1 MIAFSLSQ
9 IIFIPIIV
17 SVIILLVGRK
27 IGQKTGW
34 ISFATLCFALVL
46 LAIES
51 INLPNTK
58 YTLTESYSWAP
69 LIGDFTLLLDGLSSI
84 VAITITLLS
93 VAISVYQI
101 KYMEKEENIELYNA
115 LYLLYFSGMVG
126 TVLST
131 NLAIFFLFF
140 ELMLI
145 PSWILIG
152 IWGTGDKAKVAFKYF
167 MFTEVGA
174 VVLLAGIGATY
185 MLTGTFDI
193 FKIGGVTNL
202 IPTTILT
209 AIVAMILIG
218 LFVKMAIFPL
228 HTWLPDAHAEA
239 PTPISA
245 LLSPAMI
252 GIGGYAAIR
261 ILYTAFPIIAFD
273 KNFMYSLLLLS
284 VITMVYGGM
293 MAFAQD
299 DMKRLLAYSSISQM
313 GYMLFGI
320 ASSSII
326 GVTGAFLIYIS
337 HGLSKAA
344 LFMISG
350 VFMHELKTR
359 KISELKGLASKM
371 PLITIS
377 TLVGFLG
384 LAGVPPLIGFWG
396 EIFVFAGGFYTSFN
410 PFDVVKLVTVI
421 VGVVLSVLTAG
432 YGLWTIRRVF
442 YGELPEKY
450 SEAHDPDWK
459 MLSPILLMI
468 LLAIIIGIYPGPIIE
483 MVSSIVKGFFR

>member
-9 IIFIPIIV
+9 IIFVPIIV
-17 SVIILLVGRK
+17 AILVLIAGKTLGKKVG
-27 IGQKTGW
+27 W
-34 ISFATLCFALVL
+34 VSFISLAYVLVL
-46 LAIES
+46 LSIES
-51 INLPNTK
+51 YNLPNTGYK
-58 YTLTESYSWAP
+58 LTESYKWAP
-69 LIGDFTLLLDGLSSI
+69 LIGNFTLLLDGVNYIIAL
-84 VAITITLLS
+84 TITLLS
-93 VAISVYQI
+93 AAISIYSM
-101 KYMEKEENIELYNA
+101 KYMEHEENIEIYNA

-174 VVLLAGIGATY
+174 VILLAGIGATY
-185 MLTGTFDI
+185 MLYGTFDI
-193 FKIGGVTNL
+193 FEIGAMDVLVKKELL
-202 IPTTILT
+202 IP
-209 AIVAMILIG
+209 IVGMILLG

-261 ILYTAFPIIAFD
+261 ILYTSFPTIAFD
-273 KNFMYSLLLLS
+273 QGFMYALLLLS
-284 VITMVYGGM
+284 VVTLVYGGM

-326 GVTGAFLIYIS
+326 GVTGAIIIYLS

-344 LFMISG
+344 LFMVAG
-350 VFMHELKTR
+350 VFMHNLKTR
-359 KISELKGLASKM
+359 KISELRGLASKM
-371 PLITIS
+371 PIIS
-377 TLVGFLG
+377 VCTLVGFLG

-396 EIFVFAGGFYTSFN
+396 EIFVFIGAFTTSFS
-410 PFDVVKLVTVI
+410 PFNLIKIITII
-421 VGVVLSVLTAG
+421 VGILLSVLTAG
-432 YGLWTIRRVF
+432 YGLWTIRKIF
-442 YGELPEKY
+442 YGELPEFL
-450 SEAHDPDWK
+450 SGARDPDWK
-459 MLSPILLMI
+459 MLSPIVLMI
-468 LLAIIIGIYPGPIIE
+468 VLAILIGIYPGPITE
-483 MVSSIVKGFFR
+483 MISNVVKGFFG

>member
-1 MIAFSLSQ
+1 MLAFSLSQ
-9 IIFIPIIV
+9 IIFVPIIA
-17 SVIILLVGRK
+17 SVLVLLVGRK
-27 IGQKTGW
+27 VGQKTGW
-34 ISFATLCFALVL
+34 LSFVTLCYAFIL
-46 LAIES
+46 LLIET
-51 INLPNTK
+51 INLPNTGFR
-58 YTLTESYSWAP
+58 LVESYRWAP
-69 LIGDFTLLLDGLSSI
+69 LIGDFTLLLDGLSA
-84 VAITITLLS
+84 VTALTITLLS

-101 KYMEKEENIELYNA
+101 KYMEKEENLDFYNA

-145 PSWILIG
+145 PSWVLIG
-152 IWGTGDKAKVAFKYF
+152 IWGTGDKLKVAFKYF

-193 FKIGGVTNL
+193 FQISSVSNQVPKTVL
-202 IPTTILT
+202 SL
-209 AIVAMILIG
+209 IVAMILFG

-261 ILYTAFPIIAFD
+261 ILYTAFPVIALD

-284 VITMVYGGM
+284 VITMAYGGM
-293 MAFAQD
+293 MAFAQED
-299 DMKRLLAYSSISQM
+299 IKRLLAYSSISQM

-320 ASSSII
+320 ASSSVI
-326 GVTGAFLIYIS
+326 GVSGAFLIYVS

-350 VFMHELKTR
+350 VFMHDLKTR
-359 KISELKGLASKM
+359 KISEIRGLASKM
-371 PLITIS
+371 PLTAICA
-377 TLVGFLG
+377 LVSFLG

-396 EIFVFAGGFYTSFN
+396 EIFVFAGAFYTSFN
-410 PFDVVKLVTVI
+410 PLDTAKLATVVA
-421 VGVVLSVLTAG
+421 GVVLSVLTAG
-432 YGLWTIRRVF
+432 YGLWTIRRIF
-442 YGELPEKY
+442 YGELPDKY
-450 SEAHDPDWK
+450 SDAHDPEWK
-459 MLSPILLMI
+459 MLYPILLMVI
-468 LLAIIIGIYPGPIIE
+468 LAIVIGIYPAPITE
-483 MVSSIVKGFFR
+483 FVSNIVKGFFS

>member
-9 IIFIPIIV
+9 VIFVPIIV
-17 SVIILLVGRK
+17 SVLVLLVGRK
-27 IGQKTGW
+27 VGRYAGW
-34 ISFATLCFALVL
+34 LSFATLCYTLTLLLVET
-46 LAIES
+46 A
-51 INLPNTK
+51 NLPNVGFR
-58 YTLTESYSWAP
+58 LTESYRWAP
-69 LIGDFTLLLDGLSSI
+69 LVGDFTLLLDGLSS
-84 VAITITLLS
+84 VTALTITLLS
-93 VAISVYQI
+93 AAISVYQI
-101 KYMEKEENIELYNA
+101 KYMEKEENLELYNA

-174 VVLLAGIGATY
+174 VILLAGIGATY

-193 FKIGGVTNL
+193 FQVGRVSSQL
-202 IPTTILT
+202 PPTILSVV
-209 AIVAMILIG
+209 AAMILIG

-261 ILYTAFPIIAFD
+261 ILYTSFPMIAFD

-284 VITMVYGGM
+284 VITMAYGGM
-293 MAFAQD
+293 MAFAQED
-299 DMKRLLAYSSISQM
+299 IKRLLAYSSISQM

-326 GVTGAFLIYIS
+326 GVSGAFLIYVS

-344 LFMISG
+344 LFMVSG
-350 VFMHELKTR
+350 VFMHDLKTR
-359 KISELKGLASKM
+359 KISEIRGLASKM

-384 LAGVPPLIGFWG
+384 LAGVPPLVGFWG
-396 EIFVFAGGFYTSFN
+396 EIFVFAGAFYTSFN
-410 PFDVVKLVTVI
+410 PLDTVKLATV
-421 VGVVLSVLTAG
+421 VAGVVLSVLTAG
-432 YGLWTIRRVF
+432 YGLWTIRRMF
-442 YGELPEKY
+442 YGELPDRY
-450 SEAHDPDWK
+450 SGVRDPDWR
-459 MLSPILLMI
+459 MLYPILLMV
-468 LLAIIIGIYPGPIIE
+468 LLAIVIGIYPAPITE
-483 MVSSIVKGFFR
+483 MVSTIVKDFFG